1 MTTLKEFNS
10 YGEDLRRFMLL
21 RTYPIA
27 VKMLQNE
34 SDIPEGAVR
43 PKRDRGYHLS
53 QCQAFFLSRSR
64 GDSIAMLKE
73 DNWCWGPLM
82 AYGLADPRLA
92 EKYDEIKNDVKIMPR
107 LEYGKYIGI
116 LSAPLETADFEPDI
130 VVIYSNTAQ
139 LDNMLHALMW
149 IGEGLVTSSFFPTV
163 SCAFSVVPAFSGQ
176 YYITLPDSGEY
187 GRVPTGDDEI
197 IFSVPKDKVKIL
209 ASQLRK
215 FDQSKMGYKHYP
227 FLEIATDHARPQFY
241 KDLFRDCGLY
251 ADDVAT
257 WNPGWGKDTA
267 AHVRWLSEPYD
278 EQNKP

>member
-34 SDIPEGAVR
+34 S
-43 PKRDRGYHLS
+43 
-53 QCQAFFLSRSR
+53 
-64 GDSIAMLKE
+64 
-73 DNWCWGPLM
+73 
-82 AYGLADPRLA
+82 
-92 EKYDEIKNDVKIMPR
+92 
-107 LEYGKYIGI
+107 
-116 LSAPLETADFEPDI
+116 DI

-197 IFSVPKDKVKIL
+197 IFSVPKDKVKVL

-227 FLEIATDHARPQFY
+227 FLEIATDHTRPQFY
-241 KDLFRDCGLY
+241 KDLFQECGLD

-257 WNPGWGKDTA
+257 WNPVLKRPRSLD
-267 AHVRWLSEPYD
+267 R
-278 EQNKP
+278 